1 MATSEADGVVNSRGK
16 VCGVKDL
23 IVADTSIITFAVDGN
38 TSATTYP
45 IGLTITQKLLEEE
58 NTDNCRQ

>member
-1 MATSEADGVVNSRGK
+1 MVNSRGK